1 MVPYTYL
8 IKFTMIS
15 FEKPTDDSLSELRMH
30 LSTGITTLWSKHDA
44 ETVATH
50 LMNVLGPDWNQT
62 GVAGNPDFLWGAYW
76 REIETELAKIDRAN
90 PFNAPDCVSGIYT
103 NEFILAEELQK
114 AGYTAGEATAVI
126 LKMREK
132 ENMRQ
137 DILHRAAQV
146 GDVTG
151 NPAHPEEAAST
162 AERVVA
168 AQESTT

>member
-1 MVPYTYL
+1 
-8 IKFTMIS
+8 MIS
-15 FEKPTDDSLSELRMH
+15 FETPTDESLSELRTH
-30 LSTGITTLWSKHDA
+30 LSAGIITLWSKHDA

-62 GVAGNPDFLWGAYW
+62 GVAWNADFLWGEYW
-76 REIETELAKIDRAN
+76 RAIETELAKIDRVN

-114 AGYTAGEATAVI
+114 ADYTVEEASAVI

-137 DILHRAAQV
+137 EMLHTAAQV
-146 GDVTG
+146 GNVTL

-162 AERVVA
+162 EERVVA
-168 AQESTT
+168 AQE